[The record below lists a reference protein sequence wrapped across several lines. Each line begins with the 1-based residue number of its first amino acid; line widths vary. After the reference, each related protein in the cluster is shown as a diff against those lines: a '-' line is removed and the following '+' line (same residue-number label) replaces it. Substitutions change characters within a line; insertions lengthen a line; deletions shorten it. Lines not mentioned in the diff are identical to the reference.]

1 MINTKN
7 IPEYLKQNAKWCT
20 WKYENRDGRQTKV
33 PYNPK
38 TQNLRLSI
46 NRTPLHILILLYL
59 FSVSMTDWVFVWM
72 AELLQQTQTTAL
84 KTENYSFGRKK
95 LCRTFLIHTLNL
107 AQAVQYFSLSFYH
120 LTDMFTTKRS
130 TTSKKTVWKFMYPGV
145 RI

>member
-72 AELLQQTQTTAL
+72 AELLQ
-84 KTENYSFGRKK
+84 
-95 LCRTFLIHTLNL
+95 
-107 AQAVQYFSLSFYH
+107 
-120 LTDMFTTKRS
+120 
-130 TTSKKTVWKFMYPGV
+130 
-145 RI
+145 